1 MNILRL
7 MAVATLGM
15 LLVFAAS
22 ARPAERVA
30 LVVGNSAYEHTDPLV
45 NPKNDASDVAEVL
58 AELGFQVIVGTDLD
72 LDGFY
77 EKIEEFAAAAHHAE
91 VSMFFYAG
99 HGLQVLDKNYL
110 APVDTILEKK
120 LDLRRRAIEL
130 DVVLGEM
137 RSQTNLVFLDAC
149 RNNPLA
155 GELARSMGLSRAQSA
170 NRGLAR
176 VEGGSEMF
184 IAYATAPGEVAQDG
198 QGRNSPFTAALL
210 EHIRTPGQS
219 VDNLLISV
227 TGAVKARTNGQQV
240 PWRHSS
246 LSTIFEF
253 SPIESMTFGVIEI
266 DSVMWTAQRV
276 NVRSGPGT
284 SYEKVAS
291 LEAGKA
297 VTVTGRVKNRPW
309 LRIDVEGRGE
319 GFVHAPGLTGEEP
332 RPAPGTSV
340 GPQERR
346 EPGVYLTVDVSTGE
360 WIIPEHLRVV
370 GADRIPAGEIRNY
383 AMVAGG
389 CYARS
394 RSAGGR
400 LAWLDVSARCS
411 Q

>member
-1 MNILRL
+1 MSNLRL
-7 MAVATLGM
+7 LAVTAAA
-15 LLVFAAS
+15 LVLAFAGPV
-22 ARPAERVA
+22 RPAERVA
-30 LVVGNSAYEHTDPLV
+30 LVVGNAAYKHTDPLA
-45 NPKNDASDVAEVL
+45 NPKNDAGDMAAVL
-58 AELGFQVIVGTDLD
+58 ADLGFQVIVGTDLD

-77 EKIEEFAAAAHHAE
+77 EKIGEFTAASRNAK
-91 VSMFFYAG
+91 VSLFFYAG
-99 HGLQVLDKNYL
+99 HGLQVLDRNYL
-110 APVDTILEKK
+110 APVDAILEKK
-120 LDLRRRAIEL
+120 LDLRRRTIEL

-198 QGRNSPFTAALL
+198 EGRNSPFTAALL
-210 EHIRTPGQS
+210 EHIQTPGQS

-253 SPIESMTFGVIEI
+253 SPMESMTFGVIEI
-266 DSVMWTAQRV
+266 DSVLWTAQRV

-284 SYEKVAS
+284 SYKKVAL
-291 LEAGKA
+291 LEAGEA
-297 VTVTGRVKNRPW
+297 VTVTGRVKDRPW
-309 LRIDVEGRGE
+309 LRIDVEGHRE
-319 GFVHAPGLTGEEP
+319 SFVHAPGLTGEEP
-332 RPAPGTSV
+332 RPVPSTSV
-340 GPQERR
+340 GLEETR

-360 WIIPEHLRVV
+360 RIIPEHLRAV

-389 CYARS
+389 CY
-394 RSAGGR
+394 
-400 LAWLDVSARCS
+400 
-411 Q
+411 